1 MSSIT
6 IKQATEVDIP
16 ALESILLDTVKWLDE
31 IGQSLWYAEDM
42 VWSKLS
48 ESYAVDS
55 FYIAYSDGMSTGCMS
70 LTDHDAFFWPD
81 VQKGEALFIHK
92 LAVIK
97 AARKSGVADS
107 LIDFAKNECVT
118 RKIPTLRLD
127 CDAMCPKQRIVYE
140 RNGFI
145 CIGEKKMGVKRV
157 FKLAY
162 YVYNLPDNIK
172 TGWERENRGH
182 FDDIVVN
189 YDKARWD
196 YTAALYV
203 DIIDYSQTK
212 SQKAIEIGAGTGKAT
227 APMLEAGYNVTV
239 VEMSVNMAAFI
250 KDKFKDNSCF
260 NVIVSDFENVILP
273 ENNYDLIYA
282 ASAFHWVDAEIG
294 CPKAFRLLKKGGT
307 FALFRNNLINGNEPY
322 KEAEEFY
329 EKYYLSV
336 YPKNKST
343 SPKTRAGLSSP
354 FGINHGY
361 GFSDM
366 EQYGFTDIAMKF
378 YDVTLTYSADEYIA
392 LLETMS
398 DHRNLPDS
406 NKAALYTGIRDVIYK
421 HGGNCKQD
429 WLFQLYMGRKPEQN
443 D

>member
-1 MSSIT
+1 TEIT
-6 IKQATEVDIP
+6 WD
-16 ALESILLDTVKWLDE
+16 ALSKNYK
-31 IGQSLWYAEDM
+31 IGD
-42 VWSKLS
+42 
-48 ESYAVDS
+48 
-55 FYIAYSDGMSTGCMS
+55 FYIAYADDIPAGCMA
-70 LTDHDAFFWPD
+70 LIDYDPFFWPD

-127 CDAMCPKQRIVYE
+127 CDAMRPKQRIVYE

-145 CIGEKKMGVKRV
+145 CVGEKKMGVKRV
-157 FKLAY
+157 FNLAY
-162 YVYNLPDNIK
+162 YVYTLPNNIK
-172 TGWERENRGH
+172 TGWERENRVH

-189 YDKARWD
+189 YDKARWNYPD
-196 YTAALYV
+196 ELFADIFEYLGAGHKNAL
-203 DIIDYSQTK
+203 
-212 SQKAIEIGAGTGKAT
+212 EIGAGTGKAT
-227 APMLEAGYNVTV
+227 APMLKAGYEVTA
-239 VEMSVNMAAFI
+239 VEMSANMAAFI
-250 KDKFKDNSCF
+250 KDKFKDNSYF
-260 NVIVSDFENVILP
+260 NVIVSDFENVVLP
-273 ENNYDLIYA
+273 ENNYDLVYA
-282 ASAFHWVDAEIG
+282 ASAFHWVDAQIG
-294 CPKAFRLLKKGGT
+294 CPKACRLLKRGGT

-322 KEAEEFY
+322 KEAEEYY
-329 EKYYLSV
+329 EKYYLSI
-336 YPKNKST
+336 YPKNKSS
-343 SPKTRAGLSSP
+343 SPKTRDVLSSP

-421 HGGNCKQD
+421 HGGKCKQD
-429 WLFQLYMGRKPEQN
+429 WLFQLYMGRKM
-443 D
+443 